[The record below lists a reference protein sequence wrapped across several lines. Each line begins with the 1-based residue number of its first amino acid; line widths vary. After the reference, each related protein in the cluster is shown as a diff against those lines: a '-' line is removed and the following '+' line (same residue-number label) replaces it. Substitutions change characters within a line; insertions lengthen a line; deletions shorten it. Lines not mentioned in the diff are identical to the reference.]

1 MSTKA
6 IVRCIFKRR
15 KEGEL
20 TLIPGEVI
28 TVNSQD
34 IYSGWYEGM
43 NSNGEYGLFPGQN
56 VELLMD
62 SVPAIKIEET
72 CAADSHYEE
81 IDVVELR
88 SKNSY
93 SNSDTSVESID
104 QVYEV
109 ITHEA
114 EDKRSS
120 NESTPK
126 RITRLYH
133 FTKTEAEP
141 FIAGKTV
148 KTATK
153 IKLTFNE
160 NGASWV
166 YPIVPLECTITNP
179 QIETK
184 YSGMKKYISYQ
195 ITPNDTNISVYHRY
209 KHFDWLYCRL
219 IEKFGSIIPIPL
231 LPEKDIPWRYSDD
244 FVQARMGGLQAWINR
259 ISRHPIISHSEIF
272 QHFIRRRDEKDWKSG
287 KRNAEKDEAVGG
299 MIFSEIMPSSEF
311 RLLNGEEP
319 EKYLTFAKCMGE
331 SVRSLITVTE
341 EHMARCT
348 GSLKSEYIKIGKAF
362 SDISAS
368 FAKSTY
374 LGKESIGNALAFV
387 GKTYDDIGNVYFDQ
401 PKQGVHCL
409 LEISKEYK
417 GLLACFPDII
427 NILKGAIEKAHEYEK
442 LAQVNK
448 VTMKEKEAIVFK
460 AGVVSSTIQAEINH
474 FNRELT
480 NDYKETIQHFLY
492 EQVQMYSKITDKLRE
507 AYARFEF

>member
-15 KEGEL
+15 REGEL

-28 TVNSQD
+28 TINNQD

-43 NSNGEYGLFPGQN
+43 NSNGEHGLFPGQN
-56 VELLMD
+56 VQLLMD
-62 SVPAIKIEET
+62 CETAEKIEESY
-72 CAADSHYEE
+72 AADSHYEE
-81 IDVVELR
+81 INVVELK
-88 SKNSY
+88 SKNS
-93 SNSDTSVESID
+93 NGHSDTSGELVD
-104 QVYEV
+104 QDYEV
-109 ITHEA
+109 IIPEA

-126 RITRLYH
+126 RISRLYH

-141 FIAGKTV
+141 FIEGKTV
-148 KTATK
+148 KTATR
-153 IKLTFNE
+153 IQLTFNE
-160 NGASWV
+160 NGASWM

-259 ISRHPIISHSEIF
+259 ISRHPIISQSEIF
-272 QHFIRRRDEKDWKSG
+272 QHFIRRRDEKEWKAG
-287 KRNAEKDEAVGG
+287 KRNAERDEAVGG

-311 RLLNGEEP
+311 RLLNVEET
-319 EKYLTFAKCMGE
+319 EKHLTFAKCMGE
-331 SVRSLITVTE
+331 SVRNLITVTE
-341 EHMARCT
+341 EHTARCT
-348 GSLKSEYIKIGKAF
+348 GLKSEYVKIGKAF

-368 FAKSTY
+368 FAKSTCH
-374 LGKESIGNALAFV
+374 GKESIGSALAFV
-387 GKTYDDIGNVYFDQ
+387 GKTYDDIGNVYFHQ
-401 PKQGVHCL
+401 PKQDVHCL

-448 VTMKEKEAIVFK
+448 VTVKEKEAIVFK
-460 AGVVSSTIQAEINH
+460 AGVVSSAIQAEINH
-474 FNRELT
+474 FNHELSS
-480 NDYKETIQHFLY
+480 DYKETIQHFLY
-492 EQVQMYSKITDKLRE
+492 EQVQMYNKITDKLRE